1 MKAILTLVLL
11 LLVSLTPLSAQHKE
25 SDAFDIV
32 VEQGRVIDGTGSH
45 AYVADVGVRNGVI
58 ASIGNLSGSPRNR
71 TISARGKIV
80 APGFI
85 DMLVGSSIP
94 LLLDAESADS
104 KLFQG
109 VTTIVVG
116 EGDSMAP
123 QSEQTLLDFPASNH
137 LPAWHNFTEYFQLL
151 EARGLALNVV
161 HNVGAAQVRRVVLGD
176 ANVQPNRDQLDR
188 MTVICDL
195 HSQTQQK
202 H

>member
-1 MKAILTLVLL
+1 
-11 LLVSLTPLSAQHKE
+11 
-25 SDAFDIV
+25 
-32 VEQGRVIDGTGSH
+32 
-45 AYVADVGVRNGVI
+45 
-58 ASIGNLSGSPRNR
+58 
-71 TISARGKIV
+71 
-80 APGFI
+80 
-85 DMLVGSSIP
+85 P

-151 EARGLALNVV
+151 EAKGLALNVV

-176 ANVQPNRDQLDR
+176 ANVQPNRDQLER
-188 MTVICDL
+188 MKALVDESMREGASGLSSALIYPPGTYAHTSELIELARVAASHHGIYSTHIRNESHQL
-195 HSQTQQK
+195 LPAIEEAIRVGREAHIPVHIYHLKAAGQENWILFPR
-202 H
+202 